1 MDTKVFIEKALKGE
15 DYSTELETL
24 TDDEKVLVKKD
35 VLKAFTEEE
44 KAKKESLIGIREAIK
59 ANEDKLKLQT
69 EGQKND
75 QSKFIEDFKSNQI
88 TKAKRQFFSDP
99 MFQFKD
105 EQERQ
110 NFESSF
116 NTDKADADLIFE
128 ELKKHYAMSHTDEL
142 LNLKKKVNDFEKGAI
157 DINAFQAN
165 AISGGGSGD
174 SDEKYSREAKETFAQ
189 MQAAG
194 FKNATLD
201 QAQDMVNKGSQWN
214 RRTISD

>member
-1 MDTKVFIEKALKGE
+1 MDTKFIVEKALKGE
-15 DYSTELETL
+15 DYSTDVENLS
-24 TDDEKVLVKKD
+24 DDEKVLVKKD
-35 VLKAFTEEE
+35 VLKAFDDEE

-116 NTDKADADLIFE
+116 IITK
-128 ELKKHYAMSHTDEL
+128 
-142 LNLKKKVNDFEKGAI
+142 
-157 DINAFQAN
+157 
-165 AISGGGSGD
+165 
-174 SDEKYSREAKETFAQ
+174 
-189 MQAAG
+189 
-194 FKNATLD
+194 
-201 QAQDMVNKGSQWN
+201 
-214 RRTISD
+214 